1 MNGNNFGILQ
11 YKEYYMKKN
20 ESKNNSID
28 ASPWNCDQFLSFEC
42 SQQWKDLQETSDQN
56 IKCCDICNKNVYL
69 CKTPEDFVEN
79 GNKGYCVALLEKN
92 FPHFT
97 KHELLGKASK
107 DYVNEHRKKTA
118 KQKAWWKKA
127 LSLKPTFNK
136 KKLNEI
142 DNEID

>member
-28 ASPWNCDQFLSFEC
+28 TSPWNCDQFLSFEC
-42 SQQWKDLQETSDQN
+42 PQKWKDLQETSDQN

-69 CKTPEDFVEN
+69 CKTPEDFIEY

-92 FPHFT
+92 FPH
-97 KHELLGKASK
+97 ELLGKVSPE
-107 DYVNEHRKKTA
+107 YFNELE
-118 KQKAWWKKA
+118 Q
-127 LSLKPTFNK
+127 
-136 KKLNEI
+136 
-142 DNEID
+142 D

>member
-1 MNGNNFGILQ
+1 
-11 YKEYYMKKN
+11 MKKN

-42 SQQWKDLQETSDQN
+42 PQQWKDLQETSDQN

-69 CKTPEDFVEN
+69 CKTPEDFIEN

-97 KHELLGKASK
+97 KRELLGKVGPE
-107 DYVNEHRKKTA
+107 YFNELRKKTA

-127 LSLKPTFNK
+127 ISLKPTFNK
-136 KKLNEI
+136 KELDEI